1 MGVRGRRR
9 WAAVG
14 VVAAGVLAVSG
25 CSSSGGGGGGGSASS
40 GAKGPIV
47 IGAAI
52 GQTGILKSYDGPAF
66 AVVKYDI
73 DQINAAGGINGRKVE
88 LKVLDTKSE
97 ITRGG
102 QVAQQLIDD
111 GAQVLIVSSDFD
123 FGSPA
128 ALVAQKHGMVSIS
141 LGAASPKFGV
151 QGIGDEAFSFAPST
165 GNTASVLAT
174 FAINQGYKKAFTLL
188 DDTLSYTRG
197 FYSAFTKFYKQGG
210 GTIVGNDSFK
220 NDDSSIATQ
229 INKIK
234 AANPDMVFLAS
245 YPPGGASA
253 LRQIRAAG
261 INVPIISG
269 DPFDSPGWNS
279 AVPNLSNFFIDASAW
294 THGNDPDPA
303 VNQYVAALTKA
314 TGNRP
319 TGGRDL
325 VGDTIVQALKM
336 AIEKTGT
343 TNGAKLA
350 AALESFNKQKFLTG
364 TVTLS
369 HEDHIPLDSPLRV
382 IQYINGKPTY
392 FKTVTPVMTSAVTD
406 GIG

>member
-1 MGVRGRRR
+1 MRIPRQRL
-9 WAAVG
+9 WAAVAFA
-14 VVAAGVLAVSG
+14 AAGVLVVSG
-25 CSSSGGGGGGGSASS
+25 CGSSAGGSSSSGGT
-40 GAKGPIV
+40 KGPIV

-73 DQINAAGGINGRKVE
+73 DQINAAGGIKGRKVE

-111 GAQVLIVSSDFD
+111 GAQILIVSSDFD

-151 QGIGDEAFSFAPST
+151 QGIGDKAFSFAPST
-165 GNTASVLAT
+165 GNCASALST
-174 FAINQGYKKAFTLL
+174 FALGQGYKKAFTLL

-210 GTIVGNDSFK
+210 GTVVGTDSFK

-234 AANPDMVFLAS
+234 AAKPDVLFMAT

-261 INVPIISG
+261 VDIPIISG
-269 DPFDSPGWNS
+269 DPFDSPGWND

-294 THGNDPDPA
+294 THGDDPNPA
-303 VNQYVAALTKA
+303 VNQYVEALTKA

-325 VGDTIVQALKM
+325 IGDTIVQALKI

-343 TNGAKLA
+343 TDGAKLA
-350 AALESFNKQKFLTG
+350 AALQSFNKQQFLTG

-369 HEDHIPLDSPLRV
+369 AQDHIPLDSPLRI
-382 IQYINGKPTY
+382 IQYTNGKPAY
-392 FKTVTPVMTSAVTD
+392 LKTVTPDATPAVTD

>member
-1 MGVRGRRR
+1 MKFHSQRL
-9 WAAVG
+9 WAAM
-14 VVAAGVLAVSG
+14 VLATAGLLAMSACG
-25 CSSSGGGGGGGSASS
+25 SSGGGGTGAAGS
-40 GAKGPIV
+40 KGPIV

-52 GQTGILKSYDGPAF
+52 GETGILKSYDGPAF
-66 AVVKYDI
+66 AVVQYDI
-73 DQINAAGGINGRKVE
+73 ARINAAGGINGRKVE
-88 LKVLDTKSE
+88 LKVLDTQSD

-102 QVAQQLIDD
+102 QVAQQLIDE
-111 GAQVLIVSSDFD
+111 GAQILIVSSDFD

-128 ALVAQKHGMVSIS
+128 AAVAQKNGMVSIS

-151 QGIGDEAFSFAPST
+151 QGVGDKAFSFAPST

-174 FAINQGYKKAFTLL
+174 FALGQGYKKAFTLL

-210 GTIVGNDSFK
+210 GTVVASDTFK

-229 INKIK
+229 INEIK

-269 DPFDSPGWNS
+269 DPFDSPGWSS
-279 AVPNLSNFFIDASAW
+279 AVPNLSNFFFDASAW

-303 VNQYVAALTKA
+303 VNQYVEALTKA

-325 VGDTIVQALKM
+325 IGDTIVQALKM

-343 TNGAKLA
+343 TDGAKLA
-350 AALESFNKQKFLTG
+350 AALQSLNKQKFLTG
-364 TVTLS
+364 IVTFS
-369 HEDHIPLDSPLRV
+369 PQDHIPLDSPLRV
-382 IQYINGKPTY
+382 IEYINGNPTY
-392 FKTVTPVMTSAVTD
+392 FKTVTPVMTAAVTD

>member
-1 MGVRGRRR
+1 MKFHRQRR
-9 WAAVG
+9 WVVG
-14 VVAAGVLAVSG
+14 VFAAAGVLAVAG
-25 CSSSGGGGGGGSASS
+25 CGSSAGGSASS
-40 GAKGPIV
+40 GEKGPIV

-52 GQTGILKSYDGPAF
+52 GETGILKSYDGPAF

-73 DQINAAGGINGRKVE
+73 AKINDAGGINGRKVE

-102 QVAQQLIDD
+102 QVAQQLIDE
-111 GAQVLIVSSDFD
+111 GAQIMIVSSDFD

-128 ALVAQKHGMVSIS
+128 AAVAQKHGMVSIS
-141 LGAASPKFGV
+141 LGAASPKFGA
-151 QGIGDEAFSFAPST
+151 QGIGDKAFSFAPST
-165 GNTASVLAT
+165 GNCASVLST
-174 FAINQGYKKAFTLL
+174 FALDQGYKKAFTLL

-197 FYSAFTKFYKQGG
+197 FYAAFTKFYKQGG
-210 GTIVGNDSFK
+210 GTIVGTDSFK
-220 NDDSSIATQ
+220 NDDSSVAAQ

-245 YPPGGASA
+245 YPPGGASV

-261 INVPIISG
+261 INIPIISG
-269 DPFDSPGWNS
+269 DPFDSPGWND

-294 THGNDPDPA
+294 THGDDPNPA
-303 VNQYVAALTKA
+303 VNQYVEALTQA

-325 VGDTIVQALKM
+325 IGDTIVQALKI

-343 TNGAKLA
+343 TDGAKLA
-350 AALESFNKQKFLTG
+350 AALQSFNKRQFLTG

-369 HEDHIPLDSPLRV
+369 PQDHIPLNSPLRI
-382 IQYINGKPTY
+382 IQYTNGKAAY
-392 FKTVTPVMTSAVTD
+392 LKTVTPVMTPTNTD